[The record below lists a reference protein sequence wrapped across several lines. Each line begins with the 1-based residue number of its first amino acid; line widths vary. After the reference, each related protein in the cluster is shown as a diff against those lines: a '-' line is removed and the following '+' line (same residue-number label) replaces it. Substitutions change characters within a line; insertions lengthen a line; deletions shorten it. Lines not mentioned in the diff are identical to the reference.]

1 METEAQT
8 SMTRMTTHRILA
20 LTKRGLLFLLL
31 AFSPF
36 QLFTLLP
43 LHLHAQGIPF
53 FRNFMPED
61 YHANSFNFKACCFTT
76 TPSGRS
82 FTLRVLPA

>member
-53 FRNFMPED
+53 FMAGEEFARSKDGDE
-61 YHANSFNFKACCFTT
+61 NSYA
-76 TPSGRS
+76 SSRE
-82 FTLRVLPA
+82 